1 MATTPT
7 PMPEAEVVRE
17 ATRRLLEVLPPSWSG
32 ELVAQSA
39 VGALRRNDAEL
50 TVRAPSGVAATIP
63 IEAKRIIEGRDVATI
78 AEGAGSQTGLPGSDL
93 IVMARYLPATVRDRL
108 TDAGLSWADA
118 TGNVRVSLTWPGL
131 FIFNRGADSDPWRG
145 PGRPKGTLK
154 GEPAAKVVRA
164 LIDFDRDWS
173 MRDLVEASRA
183 STGATYRVIEFLDE
197 EGLVE
202 RINSRVVARDWQSI
216 LRRWSADY
224 SFTRTN
230 QTSKWI
236 APRGID
242 DVLARARETSD
253 LRYAITSTVAAS
265 RWAPY
270 APPRS
275 LMVYAESA
283 AEIADAW
290 GLRTAEGGTNVV
302 LAQPNYDVVFERAE
316 AWDGVTIAAPSQ
328 VVVDLLTGP
337 GRNPSEA
344 EELINWMSRNEP
356 VWRR

>member
-1 MATTPT
+1 MAATPT

-32 ELVAQSA
+32 ELVAPPA
-39 VGALRRNDAEL
+39 VGPLRRNDAEL
-50 TVRAPSGVAATIP
+50 TVRAPSGAAAIVP

-78 AEGAGSQTGLPGSDL
+78 AEGAGSHIGSSGSNL

-118 TGNVRVSLTWPGL
+118 TGNMRVSLTWPGL
-131 FIFNRGADSDPWRG
+131 FVFSRGADSDPWRG

-154 GEPAAKVVRA
+154 GAPAAKVVRA
-164 LIDFDRDWS
+164 LIDFDREWS
-173 MRDLVEASRA
+173 MRDLAEVSRA
-183 STGATYRVIEFLDE
+183 STGATYRVVEFLEE

-202 RINSRVVARDWQSI
+202 RANSRVVARDWQSI

-265 RWAPY
+265 RRAPY

-275 LMVYAESA
+275 LMVYAESSD
-283 AEIADAW
+283 EIADAW
-290 GLRTAEGGTNVV
+290 DLRPAESGTNVV
-302 LAQPNYDVVFERAE
+302 LAQPTYEVVFERAD
-316 AWDGVTIAAPSQ
+316 AWDGMTMAALSQ
-328 VVVDLLTGP
+328 VAVDLLTGP
-337 GRNPSEA
+337 GRSPSEA